1 MRPRAVVL
9 LNRGSHGAG
18 DAVADRVAELLR
30 GGPPDAVIESVPAAD
45 LAAAATRAAQALR
58 LADARPGQAGHTTLV
73 AAGGDGT
80 VSTVASVAAA
90 HGLVLGILPL
100 GTMNHFAR
108 DAGIPLDL
116 EAAAAVIRGGRVAD
130 VDVGDVNGRLFLN
143 NSSLGLYPRL
153 VWERER
159 QQQQGRRKWPAFALA
174 AFRVWRQYRRITVTI
189 EGRGYRLNVRTPFVF
204 VGNNEYAVDGGRID
218 SRASLTGGRLQLCLA
233 PDAERRHMT
242 AIVVA
247 AMAGRLAAVESFD
260 TVSATE
266 LTIATPSRRA
276 GVSLDGE
283 VVVLSTPLRY
293 TIRPR
298 ALRVL
303 VPAQEGAP

>member
-1 MRPRAVVL
+1 M
-9 LNRGSHGAG
+9 
-18 DAVADRVAELLR
+18 
-30 GGPPDAVIESVPAAD
+30 
-45 LAAAATRAAQALR
+45 
-58 LADARPGQAGHTTLV
+58 LV

-116 EAAAAVIRGGRVAD
+116 EAAVAVIRSGRAAE

-153 VWERER
+153 VRERER
-159 QQQQGRRKWPAFALA
+159 LQEQGRRKWPAFALA
-174 AFRVWRQYRRITVTI
+174 VFRVWRQYRRITVTI

-218 SRASLTGGRLQLCLA
+218 SRPSLTGGRLQLCIA
-233 PDAERRHMT
+233 PNAERRHMT
-242 AIVVA
+242 AIVLA
-247 AMAGRLAAVESFD
+247 AIAGRLAVGESFD

-266 LTIATPSRRA
+266 LTIATRSRRA

-283 VVVLSTPLRY
+283 VAVLDTPLRY

-303 VPAQEGAP
+303 VPFDSLLAQSTAAQESAP